1 MAERRMFKKSVIE
14 SDAFLDMP
22 SSTRLLYYDIGMMAD
37 DDGFINNIKRIIR
50 MTGAS
55 EDDLN
60 VLIARSFVIKFESG
74 IIVIKHWK
82 MHNYIKKDRYKP
94 TIYQNERNMLEL
106 INNEYFFNPTGIID
120 LSNAFIESA
129 ETPNIQEK
137 IIKDTESNQ
146 NVSVVDTESNQDGY
160 VGKDR
165 LGKDRLGKDRLG
177 KVSLGKVNKNNK
189 TKSAVVFSKIFEE
202 NNLSQMIT
210 ESLQEFIEHRKQIRA
225 PMSELAIKKMIKKL
239 SAYDEITQIKMID
252 KSIENGWKGVFDIDE
267 KNTNKPAVNNNNKT
281 KSSNKFINFEQRDN
295 DYDAIEK
302 KAMQMLL
309 AENKEKEDSG

>member
-165 LGKDRLGKDRLG
+165 LGKDRLGK
-177 KVSLGKVNKNNK
+177 VSLGKVNKNNK